1 MGFDTQRLRD
11 KSEVPTVVMFPARG
25 TPFGRPIPPG
35 TPTED
40 SDEKSPN
47 RSERRYSGTMMTKDS
62 VSIRAV
68 KTSDSSQWAELY
80 RGYRAFYELSPDDS
94 IVERVWTWIHDDS
107 NEVNAF
113 VAISGDRLVGLAHYR
128 RFSRPSTGSVGIYL
142 DDLFTDSTARGAG
155 VGRALLSE
163 LSALAER
170 EGHSVVRWITAEDNT
185 RARRLYD
192 LTATS
197 TKWVTYDLAP
207 GAL

>member
-1 MGFDTQRLRD
+1 
-11 KSEVPTVVMFPARG
+11 
-25 TPFGRPIPPG
+25 
-35 TPTED
+35 
-40 SDEKSPN
+40 
-47 RSERRYSGTMMTKDS
+47 MMTNDS
-62 VSIRAV
+62 ASIRAV
-68 KTSDSSQWAELY
+68 QTSDSSQWAELY
-80 RGYRAFYELSPDDS
+80 RGYRDFYELSPDDS
-94 IVERVWTWIHDDS
+94 IVERVWTWINDDS

-128 RFSRPSTGSVGIYL
+128 RFYRPSTGSVGIYL

-170 EGHSVVRWITAEDNT
+170 EGLSVVRWITAEDNT